1 MKACRYVL
9 TIVFLLFFGVRILD
23 ADIAKLHE
31 QSYLLSSSGS
41 FKSGQYGLYNPSLL
55 MYQDGFNAALSWTDS
70 AYKPKNTDFM
80 GLFLAYQTYSLAV
93 LSHQDFLLG
102 NLTTYRF
109 LKGFGTRVHAW
120 GAGYSF
126 SNGSLG
132 YNRKP
137 SFILGYT
144 YRPNRFI
151 SSGVSSEVELGGDDQ
166 VVIFDGAY
174 RPYGNEKITFFMD
187 YAANRKLSINGANL
201 SLGVMTEFLPGVRIS
216 GRYLNN
222 QAFSLGVDVGLGFV
236 GLGSYLYKGKEPDTS
251 YAMHHVQIGSYDR
264 NIFRNYLSK
273 DRYYFHLDLSKPI
286 QYQPAVFQNT
296 SLKFWDILSQIDEA
310 EKDDAIAGMV
320 VNLSQFSLPMSQA
333 WELRRQIQK
342 FKSTGKRVIV
352 FISETSFQGYYV
364 ASMADKVMMDP
375 MGGLTLQ
382 GFYSGNIFF
391 KGTLSKVG
399 VGYEEFRLYKFK
411 SVMESFSRET
421 MSDSDKFQRQA
432 YLDSTYQVF
441 STDIGLSRKISTAN
455 LNQLLKNDFYF
466 TVDAAKEKKLIDG
479 ASRIQSTDEV
489 IESMEG
495 IKKEVIGNNSKWTT
509 ELPKDGKWGPSPK
522 IVILYAL
529 GRTELNAGMKIE
541 RLVQY
546 LQTAIDDSSISGI
559 VVRID
564 SPGGSGLASDIFY
577 DALKKGGLKK
587 PIVISQGQVAGSGG
601 YWVSLGGHKILSTP
615 YTYTGS
621 IGVIYGRFY
630 DAGLYEKLG
639 ISTDEVKTHPHAD
652 LGFGLL
658 LPKRNFN
665 AEEKEKVKS
674 TLSFYYRQFVQ
685 RVAVARGKK
694 VSDIEP
700 LAQGRFYSGIQA
712 KNHELV
718 DEIGGLWDA
727 LELTKQL
734 AGYSASEPFEVLEFP
749 RPKLFNFQQFLK
761 EDMDIFS
768 KIGFYDFK
776 YRYDNQAK
784 PMAILP
790 FEDETEMFY
799 LKE

>member
-1 MKACRYVL
+1 ML
-9 TIVFLLFFGVRILD
+9 TILFFLFFKVSFLH

-31 QSYLLSSSGS
+31 QSYVLSSSGS

-55 MYQDGFNAALSWTDS
+55 MYQDGFNAGLSWTDS
-70 AYKPKNTDFM
+70 EYKPKNTDFM

-93 LSHQDFLLG
+93 LSHRDFSLG

-109 LKGFGTRVHAW
+109 SKGFGTRMHAL

-126 SNGSLG
+126 SNGSLA

-151 SSGVSSEVELGGDDQ
+151 SSGISSEIELGGDDQ

-187 YAANRKLSINGANL
+187 YAANKRPSINGANL
-201 SLGVMTEFLPGVRIS
+201 SLGVMTEFLPGIRIA

-222 QAFSLGVDVGLGFV
+222 QAFSLGVDIGLGFL
-236 GLGSYLYKGKEPDTS
+236 GFGSYLYKGKDPDTS
-251 YAMHHVQIGSYDR
+251 YAMHHVQIGGYDR

-286 QYQPAVFQNT
+286 QYQPAVFQDT
-296 SLKFWDILSQIDEA
+296 ALRFWDILSQIDEA
-310 EKDDAIAGMV
+310 EKDDAISGMV
-320 VNLSQFSLPMSQA
+320 INLSRFSLPMSQV

-342 FKSTGKRVIV
+342 FKSTGKRVIA
-352 FISETSFQGYYV
+352 FISDTSSQGYYL
-364 ASMADKVMMDP
+364 ASVADKIMMDP
-375 MGGLTLQ
+375 MGDLSLQ

-391 KGTLSKVG
+391 KGTLSKLG

-411 SVMESFSRET
+411 SVMESFSREA
-421 MSDSDKFQRQA
+421 MSEADKFQRQA

-441 STDIGLSRKISTAN
+441 STEIGISRKISTAN
-455 LNQLLKNDFYF
+455 LNQVIKNDFYF
-466 TVDAAKEKKLIDG
+466 TADTAKEKKLIDG
-479 ASRIQSTDEV
+479 VYRIQSVDEV
-489 IESMEG
+489 IEDIEG
-495 IKKEVIGNNSKWTT
+495 VKKEVIGNSKWPT
-509 ELPKDGKWGPSPK
+509 ELPRDGKWGSCPK
-522 IVILYAL
+522 ILILYAL
-529 GRTELNAGMKIE
+529 GRTELTTGMKIE
-541 RLVQY
+541 RLVQH
-546 LQTAIDDSSISGI
+546 LQTAIDDNSISGI
-559 VVRID
+559 VVRVD

-577 DALKKGGLKK
+577 DALKKGASKK
-587 PIVISQGQVAGSGG
+587 PIVISQGQVAASGG
-601 YWVSLGGHKILSTP
+601 YWVSLGGSKILSTP

-621 IGVIYGRFY
+621 IGVIFGHFY

-639 ISTDEVKTHPHAD
+639 VTTDEVKTHPHAD

-674 TLSFYYRQFVQ
+674 IISSYYKKFVQ
-685 RVAVARGKK
+685 KVSMARNKK
-694 VSDIEP
+694 PSDIEP
-700 LAQGRFYSGIQA
+700 LAQGRFYSGLQA
-712 KNHELV
+712 KNLDLV
-718 DEIGGLWDA
+718 DEMGGLWDA
-727 LELTKQL
+727 LELTKEL
-734 AGYSASEPFEVLEFP
+734 AGYSASESFEVVEFP
-749 RPKLFNFQQFLK
+749 KAKFFNLQNFLT
-761 EDMDIFS
+761 EDADIFS
-768 KIGFYDFK
+768 KTGFYDFK
-776 YRYDNQAK
+776 YRYDNQSK
-784 PMAILP
+784 PMVILP
-790 FEDETEMFY
+790 FEDETGIFY